1 MIKSP
6 LPILGIR
13 AKEFVNSKRNSNTL
27 LPVSL
32 SAIASAGIWQIT
44 LIKNPTKPTK
54 PVLSFTSASSV
65 IESSS
70 QNFSIQSGII
80 LGSYLLAANK
90 AINIDLKDLFALNKS
105 FLTTQYTNDPVPS
118 GDYGQQFVENAD
130 EIWICI
136 QNARLG
142 SNFNNEI
149 VWASSASINTTPTY
163 TDTLSSTLT
172 NNTTISVT
180 LGVQEV

>member
-1 MIKSP
+1 M
-6 LPILGIR
+6 
-13 AKEFVNSKRNSNTL
+13 
-27 LPVSL
+27 
-32 SAIASAGIWQIT
+32 
-44 LIKNPTKPTK
+44 
-54 PVLSFTSASSV
+54 SFSSVSSV

-118 GDYGQQFVENAD
+118 GDYGQQFVKNAD
-130 EIWICI
+130 EIWICVTRVI
-136 QNARLG
+136 
-142 SNFNNEI
+142 SPNFTNEV
-149 VWASSASINTTPTY
+149 VWSSSSVNTTATY